1 MLDNIVEVKKITSS
15 MIRYLEA
22 EKNYNLA
29 EILKG
34 AYPSSEEI
42 AYDNWNGGT
51 YIYSFVYEIEIDTYQ
66 KNRAFISSYEKELLE
81 IAELFLSGRS
91 NEQLSSIEL
100 RPICRQYINWNQG
113 VSKDQLI
120 SAIDKIKSKMIAV
133 ATGGPK
139 IEAVNKD
146 YKELYAELAS
156 WLQKLGLDNPN
167 SYKDL
172 WD

>member
-1 MLDNIVEVKKITSS
+1 M
-15 MIRYLEA
+15 
-22 EKNYNLA
+22 
-29 EILKG
+29 
-34 AYPSSEEI
+34 
-42 AYDNWNGGT
+42 
-51 YIYSFVYEIEIDTYQ
+51 
-66 KNRAFISSYEKELLE
+66 
-81 IAELFLSGRS
+81 SGRS

-146 YKELYAELAS
+146 ITPQVFARLCSEDKKELMLYRISILLPAHFSENTFIRIFDFDPKELKKSSSMAS
-156 WLQKLGLDNPN
+156 MKILEENGSNIASVLNSILRTKENRKRLTLRCFKKL
-167 SYKDL
+167 
-172 WD
+172 

>member
-66 KNRAFISSYEKELLE
+66 KEDIAKIMFSKDTISRKRIAIRKLKKKGLTKKYIQLFLRLLE
-81 IAELFLSGRS
+81 
-91 NEQLSSIEL
+91 
-100 RPICRQYINWNQG
+100 YI
-113 VSKDQLI
+113 S
-120 SAIDKIKSKMIAV
+120 
-133 ATGGPK
+133 
-139 IEAVNKD
+139 EF
-146 YKELYAELAS
+146 
-156 WLQKLGLDNPN
+156 
-167 SYKDL
+167 
-172 WD
+172 

>member
-81 IAELFLSGRS
+81 IAEYSRIVFVR
-91 NEQLSSIEL
+91 E
-100 RPICRQYINWNQG
+100 
-113 VSKDQLI
+113 K
-120 SAIDKIKSKMIAV
+120 
-133 ATGGPK
+133 
-139 IEAVNKD
+139 
-146 YKELYAELAS
+146 
-156 WLQKLGLDNPN
+156 
-167 SYKDL
+167 
-172 WD
+172 